1 VGLPRGASI
10 EIYEKVSGYPGV
22 MWGNS
27 IIGFGKYQYTYASGH
42 SGEAPLVGFSPRK
55 AAMSLYFATGD
66 EAREALLSKLGKHSS
81 GKACI
86 HVKKL
91 EDIDLEILEALIK
104 QSIKYLNS
112 HYPSK

>member
-1 VGLPRGASI
+1 
-10 EIYEKVSGYPGV
+10 
-22 MWGNS
+22 
-27 IIGFGKYQYTYASGH
+27 
-42 SGEAPLVGFSPRK
+42 
-55 AAMSLYFATGD
+55 MSLYFATGD
-66 EAREALLSKLGKHSS
+66 EAREALFSKLGKHSS

-86 HVKKL
+86 YVKKL